1 MFKESAGGQES
12 IVKINKNFKALKS
25 LDKGDISSLSK
36 VIENSI
42 VFTLSKQGRFSKFK
56 NSSQESNVALR
67 RRKIMIGMAQDTF
80 AHRFQTNQSDI
91 IEDSSDD
98 EDEKQTLK
106 YKMDRLRAKDK
117 VQPQVMPPSPK
128 LDQKTKTEKPLNI

>member
-1 MFKESAGGQES
+1 MFKESEGGQES

-91 IEDSSDD
+91 IEDSSD
-98 EDEKQTLK
+98 EDDKQTLK

-117 VQPQVMPPSPK
+117 AQPQVMPPSPK
-128 LDQKTKTEKPLNI
+128 LNQKTNTEKPLNI

>member
-1 MFKESAGGQES
+1 MFKESEGGQES

-80 AHRFQTNQSDI
+80 AHRF
-91 IEDSSDD
+91 
-98 EDEKQTLK
+98 
-106 YKMDRLRAKDK
+106 
-117 VQPQVMPPSPK
+117 
-128 LDQKTKTEKPLNI
+128 